1 MPFQKVILFVFLFT
15 CIFLF
20 PDSLESQTSQN
31 VTVETDEQIDQ
42 KQNTMVLQKRKRVLS
57 KSDKENQIQ
66 QIKKRKAIQKK
77 NKLYLSTSR
86 IELAKTDL
94 EKMKKRKKIS
104 QKGIV
109 REEKK
114 IKRSEA
120 QLKEKRKEVFDK
132 YFSIKRL

>member
-120 QLKEKRKEVFDK
+120 QLKEKRKEVSQFYEK
-132 YFSIKRL
+132 VAQ

>member
-86 IELAKTDL
+86 IELAKTEL
-94 EKMKKRKKIS
+94 EKMKKRNKIS
-104 QKGIV
+104 QKEIL

-120 QLKEKRKEVFDK
+120 QLKEKRKEVSQFYEK
-132 YFSIKRL
+132 VAQ